1 MGRGVIRQLSR
12 PGEVSFFSERGVSP
26 PVGAWKTSEIHISPC
41 PPPWIYTPLV
51 VGYFTDAVKTKI
63 NYFLLLEMNNRK
75 FNISKFQNFLNAIS
89 VSLKLQTK
97 SVTRGRGYMLS
108 QHYDITPHHV
118 ASQLPPPVPLIL
130 LVNNYSSQLTY
141 SNHRR
146 GGTSLN

>member
-97 SVTRGRGYMLS
+97 SVTRGRGYHVEPTLW
-108 QHYDITPHHV
+108 HPPPHHV
-118 ASQLPPPVPLIL
+118 ASQLPPLFL
-130 LVNNYSSQLTY
+130 SSYWSIITVVSWLTPIIEEEE
-141 SNHRR
+141 
-146 GGTSLN
+146 LA